1 LDTSSGKYRLKKANA
16 QECASF
22 QPPCEAQDWIEQVRN
37 LNMEYTLQ
45 TGSVRKFRIDV
56 FGCQMNERD
65 AETLSGLLVNMGFEQ
80 VYGNDPAQLILF
92 VTCCVRE
99 NAEERIF
106 GHIGALSHE
115 CENNGSIII
124 SCGCMMQQPHIVEKI
139 KKSYPNV
146 KIVFG
151 THNVHT
157 FPELL
162 YRYMTKRKRVFSV
175 WEKEGQIVED
185 LPVQR
190 TEKHKAWVNIVY
202 GCNNFC
208 SYCIVPHVRG
218 RERSRKL
225 EDILSE
231 ITKLA
236 EDGCREIT
244 LLGQN
249 VNSYGNDFGEK
260 DLFSRLLY
268 EIEKID
274 GIERVRFM
282 TSHPKDLSDSLI
294 SAMKECSKV
303 CEHVHLPFQAGSSR
317 ILKLMNRKY
326 DKEHYLE
333 LVEKI
338 KQAIPGVALTT
349 DIIVGFP
356 GETEEDFEET
366 LDVVRR
372 VGFDAAYMFIYS
384 PRKGTPAAKLEQT
397 TPSDV
402 IGARFR
408 RLLDLQT
415 NIATELARQYEGK
428 TVEVLVDGPSKSNPE
443 MLSGRTRTGRLVN
456 FKADEDL
463 KGQLVDV
470 EIIRAGAFWLEGKGV
485 VRHG

>member
-218 RERSRKL
+218 RERSRNWRIFCL
-225 EDILSE
+225 RSQSWLRTAAGRSPSWGRTSIPMAMTLARRTFSPGFFMRLRRLTALS
-231 ITKLA
+231 A
-236 EDGCREIT
+236 
-244 LLGQN
+244 
-249 VNSYGNDFGEK
+249 
-260 DLFSRLLY
+260 
-268 EIEKID
+268 
-274 GIERVRFM
+274 
-282 TSHPKDLSDSLI
+282 SDS
-294 SAMKECSKV
+294 
-303 CEHVHLPFQAGSSR
+303 
-317 ILKLMNRKY
+317 
-326 DKEHYLE
+326 
-333 LVEKI
+333 
-338 KQAIPGVALTT
+338 
-349 DIIVGFP
+349 
-356 GETEEDFEET
+356 
-366 LDVVRR
+366 
-372 VGFDAAYMFIYS
+372 
-384 PRKGTPAAKLEQT
+384 
-397 TPSDV
+397 
-402 IGARFR
+402 
-408 RLLDLQT
+408 
-415 NIATELARQYEGK
+415 
-428 TVEVLVDGPSKSNPE
+428 
-443 MLSGRTRTGRLVN
+443 
-456 FKADEDL
+456 
-463 KGQLVDV
+463 
-470 EIIRAGAFWLEGKGV
+470 
-485 VRHG
+485 

>member
-1 LDTSSGKYRLKKANA
+1 
-16 QECASF
+16 
-22 QPPCEAQDWIEQVRN
+22 
-37 LNMEYTLQ
+37 
-45 TGSVRKFRIDV
+45 
-56 FGCQMNERD
+56 
-65 AETLSGLLVNMGFEQ
+65 
-80 VYGNDPAQLILF
+80 
-92 VTCCVRE
+92 
-99 NAEERIF
+99 
-106 GHIGALSHE
+106 
-115 CENNGSIII
+115 
-124 SCGCMMQQPHIVEKI
+124 
-139 KKSYPNV
+139 
-146 KIVFG
+146 
-151 THNVHT
+151 
-157 FPELL
+157 
-162 YRYMTKRKRVFSV
+162 
-175 WEKEGQIVED
+175 
-185 LPVQR
+185 
-190 TEKHKAWVNIVY
+190 
-202 GCNNFC
+202 
-208 SYCIVPHVRG
+208 
-218 RERSRKL
+218 
-225 EDILSE
+225 
-231 ITKLA
+231 
-236 EDGCREIT
+236 
-244 LLGQN
+244 
-249 VNSYGNDFGEK
+249 
-260 DLFSRLLY
+260 
-268 EIEKID
+268 
-274 GIERVRFM
+274 M

>member
-1 LDTSSGKYRLKKANA
+1 
-16 QECASF
+16 
-22 QPPCEAQDWIEQVRN
+22 
-37 LNMEYTLQ
+37 
-45 TGSVRKFRIDV
+45 
-56 FGCQMNERD
+56 
-65 AETLSGLLVNMGFEQ
+65 
-80 VYGNDPAQLILF
+80 
-92 VTCCVRE
+92 
-99 NAEERIF
+99 
-106 GHIGALSHE
+106 
-115 CENNGSIII
+115 
-124 SCGCMMQQPHIVEKI
+124 
-139 KKSYPNV
+139 
-146 KIVFG
+146 
-151 THNVHT
+151 
-157 FPELL
+157 
-162 YRYMTKRKRVFSV
+162 
-175 WEKEGQIVED
+175 
-185 LPVQR
+185 
-190 TEKHKAWVNIVY
+190 
-202 GCNNFC
+202 
-208 SYCIVPHVRG
+208 
-218 RERSRKL
+218 
-225 EDILSE
+225 
-231 ITKLA
+231 
-236 EDGCREIT
+236 
-244 LLGQN
+244 
-249 VNSYGNDFGEK
+249 
-260 DLFSRLLY
+260 
-268 EIEKID
+268 
-274 GIERVRFM
+274 
-282 TSHPKDLSDSLI
+282 
-294 SAMKECSKV
+294 MKECSKV

-366 LDVVRR
+366 LMWCAVWALMPHTCSSIR
-372 VGFDAAYMFIYS
+372 
-384 PRKGTPAAKLEQT
+384 PEKGTPAAKLEQT